1 MEPRCR
7 VGLEGTR
14 LVNLRFRELLSKQI
28 ASSQAAFQAQILPL
42 LRELRPGSRPATT
55 DHGPESNPTVPVATE
70 DATTPTTNTPIQRFN
85 SQLIEPLSPQA
96 SYHEFLDW
104 RQQWNNL
111 CLLSQLP

>member
-28 ASSQAAFQAQILPL
+28 SSSQAAFQAQILQL
-42 LRELRPGSRPATT
+42 LGELRPGSRPATT

-70 DATTPTTNTPIQRFN
+70 DATTPTCSENEKSNI
-85 SQLIEPLSPQA
+85 SKEEI
-96 SYHEFLDW
+96 
-104 RQQWNNL
+104 
-111 CLLSQLP
+111 